1 MVNISPRLTLKLW
14 PWPCLSLDHL
24 TCRWPGRCILWWRE
38 AWSSEHWSVA
48 EQARD
53 EICLPVPGSAGNW
66 LHIPKV
72 CVGSKKEMILQWVKI
87 WMSFDFSWMFFLFSV
102 SSHLLVMDSHIYILR
117 EIPDRKGMAWIQAR
131 RPLASIVKITSKKRH
146 PELIT
151 FKYGSNDDTRGLIVA
166 DLDRF
171 FIPKAGE
178 ATKVIKQ
185 QIMRVLEALD
195 S

>member
-1 MVNISPRLTLKLW
+1 
-14 PWPCLSLDHL
+14 
-24 TCRWPGRCILWWRE
+24 
-38 AWSSEHWSVA
+38 
-48 EQARD
+48 
-53 EICLPVPGSAGNW
+53 
-66 LHIPKV
+66 
-72 CVGSKKEMILQWVKI
+72 
-87 WMSFDFSWMFFLFSV
+87 
-102 SSHLLVMDSHIYILR
+102 MDSHLYVLR

-151 FKYGSNDDTRGLIVA
+151 FKYGSNDDARGLVVS